1 MKRHPRLAKVALALL
16 APLMCLGA
24 IELTARVMYRPD
36 ESLAQPVGNI
46 VTHPVLNHTW
56 RPDWGARHAEFLRVG
71 IEPYMHQYNDRGWLE
86 TYDVD
91 PAKPAG
97 TYRVFYLGDSFTEGT
112 CPMESS
118 VPSRVE
124 TGLNARAAEGIRFE
138 VINTGTSSYAPVL
151 YDLLA
156 RHVLVDYDP
165 DLLVIDV
172 DMTDVF
178 DDFLYRATA
187 ELDDLGRLVACPP
200 GSPLKSAYYRT
211 QGGLARKT
219 ARYRVDEWLGEHSRF
234 YAVMVSRMRELREA
248 GGEAP
253 ATAPLAAPRDEA
265 LPGLYDWC
273 DEEWDEDTAE
283 LVRASMDTL
292 RQTIEL
298 SRSRGFE
305 IVITGVPHLENLTG
319 QFSQRPFEALRAL
332 CEDEGVP
339 YLDSFTGVRERIGD
353 ADPAVY
359 FIPGDMHYN
368 EAGYGL
374 WADTQLQFLT
384 DPSRPPVLPLRAPEP
399 TPPSPGPAPD
409 EG

>member
-1 MKRHPRLAKVALALL
+1 
-16 APLMCLGA
+16 
-24 IELTARVMYRPD
+24 
-36 ESLAQPVGNI
+36 VGNI

-56 RPDWGARHAEFLRVG
+56 RPDWGARHAEFQRVG
-71 IEPYMHQYNDRGWLE
+71 IEPYMHRYNDRGWLE
-86 TYDVD
+86 NYDVE
-91 PAKPAG
+91 PVKPDG
-97 TYRVFYLGDSFTEGT
+97 TYRIFYLGDSFTEGT

-124 TGLNARAAEGIRFE
+124 TGLNERAAEGVRFE

-151 YDLLA
+151 YDILA
-156 RHVLVDYDP
+156 RHVLVDYAP

-187 ELDDLGRLVACPP
+187 ERDDGGNLVACPP

-219 ARYRVDEWLGEHSRF
+219 MRYRADEWLGERSRF

-248 GGEAP
+248 RGEAP
-253 ATAPLAAPRDEA
+253 SPSPLAAPRDES

-273 DEEWDEDTAE
+273 EPEWDEATEE
-283 LVRASMDTL
+283 LVEASMGTL

-298 SRSRGFE
+298 SRSAGFE

-319 QFSQRPFEALRAL
+319 EFSERPFEALRTL
-332 CEDEGVP
+332 CEEEGVP
-339 YLDSFTGVRERIGD
+339 YLDSLAGVRERIGRG
-353 ADPAVY
+353 DPAAY

-368 EAGYGL
+368 EVGYGL
-374 WADTQLQFLT
+374 WADAQLAFLT
-384 DPSRPPVLPLRAPEP
+384 DPDRPPVLPLRPPEP
-399 TPPSPGPAPD
+399 DSPAPAPID
-409 EG
+409 AGD